1 MNISKEKRDAIR
13 MRLMEIEAAN
23 KGVLTPDA
31 VIEDAK
37 DPDSPLHDQFEWDT
51 SKAAYRYWL
60 DQARALITSV
70 KVVETIEKRK
80 VSTVYYVRNPKADS
94 DEQGYVSVTTLKSDE
109 DLAREAIYAEFMRA
123 RALMERA
130 RDLAAVLNL
139 VEEVDDL
146 HTRLGALVEMTRPQ
160 TV

>member
-1 MNISKEKRDAIR
+1 MNKDKRDAIR

-37 DPDSPLHDQFEWDT
+37 DPESPLHDQFEWDT
-51 SKAAYRYWL
+51 DKAAYRYWV
-60 DQARALITSV
+60 DQARSLITSV

-80 VSTVYYVRNPKADS
+80 VSTVYYVRNPQADS

-109 DLAREAIYAEFMRA
+109 DLARS
-123 RALMERA
+123 
-130 RDLAAVLNL
+130 DL
-139 VEEVDDL
+139 
-146 HTRLGALVEMTRPQ
+146 R
-160 TV
+160 